1 MLGME
6 ISSRAT
12 SIGISSSTPGAADR
26 HLHGRVL
33 RPAQLAHGLI
43 ARPAL
48 RVLAVDP
55 CDHVTAADAL
65 LIGGRAFEQ
74 RLHRDV
80 LVDDLDRDPEPVVA
94 AFLPLAELRE
104 LLRVHETRV
113 GIERLQHAADGP
125 VDQLIG
131 LDLLHVA
138 RLDRVERRGEGLV
151 LLREAVF
158 ARGHAVAQHAAEK
171 GKHEDRGDPQH
182 QAARTGH
189 GRDRNK

>member
-12 SIGISSSTPGAADR
+12 SIGISSSTPGAADG
-26 HLHGRVL
+26 HLHRRVL

-55 CDHVTAADAL
+55 GDHVTAADAL
-65 LIGGRAFEQ
+65 LVGGRAFEQ

-80 LVDDLDRDPEPVVA
+80 LVDDLDRDPEAVVA
-94 AFLPLAELRE
+94 AFLPFAELRE

-151 LLREAVF
+151 LLRAGGLR
-158 ARGHAVAQHAAEK
+158 ARPH
-171 GKHEDRGDPQH
+171 RGP
-182 QAARTGH
+182 ARRREGQRR
-189 GRDRNK
+189 GSWRSPASGCENGAWAGS